1 MVGTK
6 RTSDITTSIRTIL
19 ELCETSK
26 AATVIHGV
34 TIEVKKGNITQET
47 VRGIVNTTNSTID
60 LTAGVSGAILKAAGQ
75 TVVDE
80 CNALGMQPS
89 DGVVMTAPGNLPTKN
104 IIHMVGQTK
113 EKDITSSMLKV
124 LKMCEDK
131 KIQSV
136 SFPALGTGS
145 AGNLGAA
152 QVGEAMMAAVY
163 DLLLTIRTPS
173 VKTIHI
179 VVFQTKMMKDFEDI
193 LTSKLSKPTTQPQPS
208 PTKSALCLAG
218 ACAEVEFPGMEAEVY
233 GLSPASLAQVKK
245 LLDDLISE
253 ECISQDLPSS
263 HLSFLLEPQKKA
275 IVALSRKEQVRIQVA
290 SPDKLTVS
298 GKKDDVLYSI
308 LQIKDYLQEAR
319 DRKSRESEEK
329 RMRETVRWK
338 TWEGQ
343 TWVELD
349 QSLNYDL
356 EMAFHDLAPVHSV
369 ETTSTWFKDHGITV
383 LNWPANSPDLNPIEY
398 LWDIV
403 KRKMRYARPNNA
415 EELKATIRFP
425 PNWSPMDNK
434 DLDMVT
440 LDPTSAEYQSI
451 EKDLVATSKN
461 PHTNTKPTINI
472 VQSKD
477 QWQRYA
483 VKKQALDKKY
493 PKNKN
498 ELNLYHGTT
507 KEICQKINTCGFNR
521 SFCGRN
527 ATVYGDGTYFAKEM
541 WYSCHDTYSSQDA
554 SGQKYMYRARVLVGK
569 PCLGVKGM
577 KEPNPLNP
585 TDISQGLFDCAVD
598 NLQNPFIYV
607 VFCDAGAYPDYLII
621 FKTA

>member
-1 MVGTK
+1 
-6 RTSDITTSIRTIL
+6 
-19 ELCETSK
+19 
-26 AATVIHGV
+26 AAYLFSVSLYPGNPTEAVIGP
-34 TIEVKKGNITQET
+34 VKVKVVCGDITQET
-47 VRGIVNTTNSTID
+47 TDAIVSSTNTTLNLNT
-60 LTAGVSGAILKAAGQ
+60 GVSGAILKAAGQ

-136 SFPALGTGS
+136 SFPALGTGT
-145 AGNLGAA
+145 
-152 QVGEAMMAAVY
+152 V
-163 DLLLTIRTPS
+163 
-173 VKTIHI
+173 
-179 VVFQTKMMKDFEDI
+179 
-193 LTSKLSKPTTQPQPS
+193 
-208 PTKSALCLAG
+208 
-218 ACAEVEFPGMEAEVY
+218 
-233 GLSPASLAQVKK
+233 
-245 LLDDLISE
+245 
-253 ECISQDLPSS
+253 
-263 HLSFLLEPQKKA
+263 
-275 IVALSRKEQVRIQVA
+275 IQ
-290 SPDKLTVS
+290 
-298 GKKDDVLYSI
+298 
-308 LQIKDYLQEAR
+308 
-319 DRKSRESEEK
+319 
-329 RMRETVRWK
+329 
-338 TWEGQ
+338 
-343 TWVELD
+343 
-349 QSLNYDL
+349 
-356 EMAFHDLAPVHSV
+356 
-369 ETTSTWFKDHGITV
+369 
-383 LNWPANSPDLNPIEY
+383 
-398 LWDIV
+398 
-403 KRKMRYARPNNA
+403 
-415 EELKATIRFP
+415 FP

-440 LDPTSAEYQSI
+440 LDPTSAEYQN
-451 EKDLVATSKN
+451 LYTTTSKMGCFS
-461 PHTNTKPTINI
+461 HSVFLMVDLQIQRI
-472 VQSKD
+472 QSKD